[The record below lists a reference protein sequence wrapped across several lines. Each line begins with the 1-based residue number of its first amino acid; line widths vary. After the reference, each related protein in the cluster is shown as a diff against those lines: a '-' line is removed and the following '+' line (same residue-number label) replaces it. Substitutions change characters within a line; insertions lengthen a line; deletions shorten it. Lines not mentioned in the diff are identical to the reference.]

1 MTQKNIVIAGG
12 GIAGIELAT
21 RLSKSLRRSAHQI
34 HLIDKSQLHT
44 WKPMLHMFAA
54 GSTTP
59 QEQGISFVNH
69 AKSHH
74 LQYHPGQ
81 VVHIDRPNKT
91 LTLSPYDSPL
101 GINILP
107 ERTLEYDYLILCLGS
122 CANDYGTPGIK
133 EHAHTIDDLKQATDF
148 FEKLTAITIKAA
160 TNKQKYPIVVVGAG
174 PTGVELCGE
183 MMRFLETAS
192 AYTDEPLTR
201 YVDITL
207 VQGDNRILPTFTED
221 VSQHA
226 QLALEKVGVRVIL
239 NQNVTSVSA
248 DSLILSN
255 GEQIDAYQTVWT
267 AGVKAP
273 ALMSSLEGVE
283 LTRTQQLVVNDHF
296 QATTDPTLF
305 AIGDCSSVKSNPL
318 PPTAQV
324 ARQQAIYLS
333 DYFLDIILGQTPKK
347 PFHYQ
352 DNGSLVTIGRYA
364 SFGVFGGTGRLK
376 GRSFKGLAA
385 SIAHIS
391 LYRLHQMTVL
401 GFWRSAAAWS
411 SEKLNQLAKR

>member
-21 RLSKSLRRSAHQI
+21 RLSKALRRSAHQI

-54 GSTTP
+54 GATTP

-74 LQYHPGQ
+74 IQYHPGQ
-81 VVHIDRPNKT
+81 VARIDRANKT
-91 LTLSPYDSPL
+91 LTLSPFDSPL
-101 GINILP
+101 GLNILP
-107 ERTLEYDYLILCLGS
+107 ERTLPYDYLILCLGS

-148 FEKLTAITIKAA
+148 FDKLTAITMKAA
-160 TNKQKYPIVVVGAG
+160 INKQKYPIVVVGAG

-183 MMRFLETAS
+183 MMRFLENAS

-207 VQGDNRILPTFTED
+207 IQGDTRILPTFTED
-221 VSQHA
+221 VSHHA
-226 QLALEKVGVRVIL
+226 QLALEKLGVRVIL

-248 DSLILSN
+248 DALTLSN
-255 GEQIDAYQTVWT
+255 GDTLDAYQTVWT

-273 ALMSSLEGVE
+273 ALMSQIDGVE
-283 LTRTQQLVVNDHF
+283 LTRTQQLVVNDYF

-305 AIGDCSSVKSNPL
+305 AIGDCSSMKSTPL

-333 DYFLDIILGQTPKK
+333 DYFLDIILGQVPKK
-347 PFHYQ
+347 SFHYK
-352 DNGSLVTIGRYA
+352 DNGSLVTVGRYA
-364 SFGVFGGTGRLK
+364 SFGVFGGTSRLK
-376 GRSFKGLAA
+376 GRSFKGMAA
-385 SIAHIS
+385 SVAHIS
-391 LYRLHQMTVL
+391 LYRLHQMAIL
-401 GFWRSAAAWS
+401 GFWRSAAAWW